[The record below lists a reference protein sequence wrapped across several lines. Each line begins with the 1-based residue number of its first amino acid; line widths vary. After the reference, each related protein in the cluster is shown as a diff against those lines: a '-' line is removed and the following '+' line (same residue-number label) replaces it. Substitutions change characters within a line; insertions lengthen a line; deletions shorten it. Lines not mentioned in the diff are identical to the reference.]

1 MSRWRQTGDGG
12 ILSGEKLKD
21 KKERER
27 EKIKEGSEVTR
38 SQKEP
43 EAEASAGGG
52 GWCCLEGLST
62 TPLRLPPSG
71 ASSSS
76 LHPSHSFLAPDKADG
91 DR

>member
-52 GWCCLEGLST
+52 RVVLFG
-62 TPLRLPPSG
+62 RLVDNTSP
-71 ASSSS
+71 SSS
-76 LHPSHSFLAPDKADG
+76 LWSVVFLSPSLPLLPRS
-91 DR
+91 